1 MEVVDFCQ
9 HIPIKRKVFSYIVE
23 AAKQL
28 NMRPGTEID
37 EILKYQEV
45 YQL

>member
-9 HIPIKRKVFSYIVE
+9 YIPIKRKVFSYIVG

-28 NMRPGTEID
+28 NMQLGIEID
-37 EILKYQEV
+37 EILKYQEL